1 VQSQRYRLRQR
12 GGPATLGPLGRP
24 LNGRTFPCAYCKGTG
39 TQLHMKSKCP
49 VCGGKGL
56 NRVSG
61 PVVVC
66 AFCRGA
72 GEAPP
77 QSHLTCPACHG
88 KGVIGVKEPFE
99 KCDLCRGTGRP
110 TGTQLPCIKCK
121 GAGVFTTNKR
131 A

>member
-1 VQSQRYRLRQR
+1 MEWQRQRLRRR
-12 GGPATLGPLGRP
+12 GGAAMLGAPGRP
-24 LNGRTFPCAYCKGTG
+24 LSGEVFPCAYCGGTG
-39 TQLHMKSKCP
+39 DQIHMRSKCP

-56 NRVSG
+56 NKVSG

-72 GEAPP
+72 GESPP
-77 QSHLTCPACHG
+77 RSHLTCPACRG
-88 KGVIGVKEPFE
+88 RGVLAVKEPLE
-99 KCDLCRGTGRP
+99 TCDLCRGTGRP

>member
-1 VQSQRYRLRQR
+1 MEWQRHRLRQR
-12 GGPATLGPLGRP
+12 GGAAMLGAPGRP
-24 LNGRTFPCAYCKGTG
+24 LSGETFPCAFCEGTG
-39 TQLHMKSKCP
+39 DQLHMRSKCP

-56 NRVSG
+56 NRVGG

-72 GEAPP
+72 GESPP
-77 QSHLTCPACHG
+77 RSHLTCPACRG
-88 KGVIGVKEPFE
+88 KGVLAIKEPLE
-99 KCDLCRGTGRP
+99 TCDLCRGTGRP